1 MMMTSAQFDRLRNLL
16 IDTAVT
22 TMRLIELEALADKND
37 QLAEWAEHV
46 RVNCAALMG
55 LSSDLPEATDGE

>member
-22 TMRLIELEALADKND
+22 ASLIGLEALADKND

>member
-22 TMRLIELEALADKND
+22 ASLIELEALADKND
-37 QLAEWAEHV
+37 QLAEWAERV

-55 LSSDLPEATDGE
+55 LSSNLPEASDGE

>member
-22 TMRLIELEALADKND
+22 ASRVELEALADKND

>member
-1 MMMTSAQFDRLRNLL
+1 MMMTGAQFDRLRNLL

-22 TMRLIELEALADKND
+22 ASLIELEALADKND

>member
-22 TMRLIELEALADKND
+22 ASLIELEALADKND